1 MALIHEY
8 LSTNLEINIANAS
21 HSQIRSGKFFEIIP
35 IFSKLVMQSII
46 IINLSACCCWPLL
59 VIILFICAP
68 NQRQHL
74 ARDAAFLEVKG
85 QGGAD
90 RGPAAVLANA
100 VAQSQC
106 RADQRRLPRPGPP
119 KVGQTPVA

>member
-1 MALIHEY
+1 
-8 LSTNLEINIANAS
+8 
-21 HSQIRSGKFFEIIP
+21 
-35 IFSKLVMQSII
+35 MQSII
-46 IINLSACCCWPLL
+46 IIIINRACCWLLL

-106 RADQRRLPRPGPP
+106 RAD
-119 KVGQTPVA
+119 